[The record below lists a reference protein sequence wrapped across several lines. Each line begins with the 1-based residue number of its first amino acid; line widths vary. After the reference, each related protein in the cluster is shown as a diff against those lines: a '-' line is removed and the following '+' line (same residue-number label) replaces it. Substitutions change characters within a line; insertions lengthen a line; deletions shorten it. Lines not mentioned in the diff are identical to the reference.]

1 MNKNKLFKV
10 FVMIA
15 FIMCSCEDNFDP
27 KMYGTLNVSNYPV
40 TEAEYES
47 FMMTCYMPFTT
58 TWTYWIG
65 AGTSGNQHGW
75 YIPAGGVLK
84 FFDYPTDEVAVWNNG
99 WGGGYY
105 FLSKADFSQCVYYAS
120 GTLSDEN
127 PNHFPKVSEISYFTN
142 VIGTLEKA
150 STEVVSE
157 ERKREFIAEARLCRG
172 LMMYYLLHVYGPV
185 PLIVD
190 PNDLINPSKLEN
202 LVRPTLQQMTEWIMA
217 DFEYAYQYIADTQPE
232 QGRYNKD
239 YARVCIMRHCLN
251 EGYYM
256 SGYYQKA
263 IDMYNE
269 LKGRYSLFKK
279 GDNPYIEQ
287 FKNANNFNSEVIMA
301 VSCDETADGTNKSGN
316 FNPLMM
322 LATPDNAARVDDQGN
337 PTPFYLQ
344 GQGWGQTFNVS
355 PKFWDTYDPSDK
367 RREVILTKYYTTAGT
382 WIDRNTTTWDGFII
396 NKFPVETAPD
406 LGRYT
411 RDYARFCLMKHC
423 LNEGE
428 HMEGYYQRAMDMYN
442 ELNTGKY
449 DLFKTGSTP
458 YVDLFKNA
466 NKFNKEIIMAV
477 SCSPAAD
484 GNPKHGNANPFL
496 MWALPSDVAKGDPFP
511 MGGGWFQAFSMDKKY
526 YDAFESN
533 DGRLKTIVT
542 SYKDKNGVIINK
554 DNLGVRWNGYIM
566 NKFPQETMTTFQGTD
581 IPLARWADV
590 LLMYAEAEVRK
601 TGTVPS
607 VAAINAVNQV
617 RNRAGLANL
626 PAVATN
632 TKDAFLDAIL
642 IERGHELFY
651 EGNRKIDLI
660 RFNKYAQEMY
670 KAKGVM
676 PTHQYMPIPNYAV
689 EQAVS
694 YGKELKQTWERP
706 GWAED
711 KSKAQQNIN

>member
-590 LLMYAEAEVRK
+590 LLMYAETEVRK